1 MASPA
6 RGHCPEDRQVNAEL
20 IAKIRRSICI
30 ALEDM
35 GGVNTRLREIE
46 DKITVGNEPEE
57 IEQWLFGAAEQ
68 LELMAQEVRTWRAA
82 Q

>member
-1 MASPA
+1 MSP
-6 RGHCPEDRQVNAEL
+6 EL

-46 DKITVGNEPEE
+46 DKQALGNEAEE
-57 IEQWLFGAAEQ
+57 IEEWLFGASEQ
-68 LELMAQEVRTWRAA
+68 LELMAKEVRDWRAT

>member
-1 MASPA
+1 MSP
-6 RGHCPEDRQVNAEL
+6 EL
-20 IAKIRRSICI
+20 IARIRRSICL

-46 DKITVGNEPEE
+46 DSQSLGNEPEE
-57 IEQWLFGAAEQ
+57 IEQWLFCASEQ
-68 LELMAQEVRTWRAA
+68 LELMAKEVRDWRAA

>member
-1 MASPA
+1 MSP
-6 RGHCPEDRQVNAEL
+6 EL

-46 DKITVGNEPEE
+46 DGQSLGNEPEE

-68 LELMAQEVRTWRAA
+68 LELMAKEVRDWRIPL
-82 Q
+82 

>member
-1 MASPA
+1 MSP
-6 RGHCPEDRQVNAEL
+6 EL
-20 IAKIRRSICI
+20 ISRIRRSICL

-46 DKITVGNEPEE
+46 DSQSLGNEPEE
-57 IEQWLFGAAEQ
+57 IEEWLFNASEQ
-68 LELMAQEVRTWRAA
+68 LELMAKEVRDWRAS